1 MEPIVCVY
9 TQLNIHMKRVA
20 GKMFIFSTLV
30 RRRGWIYSGNKE
42 GTNTEVDE
50 VVKSQRTAAGRV
62 WSLRGD
68 EIR

>member
-1 MEPIVCVY
+1 
-9 TQLNIHMKRVA
+9 MKRVA